1 MKNKNVFTYAAVA
14 GVIII
19 TIFALYQSTNA
30 PDSDISDKDNQIID
44 TQDSYIWLTLEQAA
58 QLAEQKGD
66 MFRVVNI
73 DGEAQIVTMDYR
85 IGRINASTVDGIV
98 TEFSIEGKE

>member
-44 TQDSYIWLTLEQAA
+44 TQDSYI
-58 QLAEQKGD
+58 
-66 MFRVVNI
+66 
-73 DGEAQIVTMDYR
+73 
-85 IGRINASTVDGIV
+85 
-98 TEFSIEGKE
+98 

>member
-1 MKNKNVFTYAAVA
+1 
-14 GVIII
+14 
-19 TIFALYQSTNA
+19 
-30 PDSDISDKDNQIID
+30 
-44 TQDSYIWLTLEQAA
+44 
-58 QLAEQKGD
+58 

-73 DGEAQIVTMDYR
+73 DGEPQIVTMDYR